1 MVVNSR
7 NEASITTTRTISTNG
22 KVQVLANA
30 VSNNTTV
37 ADASTIPADLD
48 REAADNEVVVAIVT
62 EDKTTTLPAK
72 VSLTKLYGDSNVVV
86 DSIHKYDQNYLN
98 DKSGMISFKNGVT
111 KDDKGNSNG
120 KPQSLSAGRYKLVFK
135 VPVSL
140 GFTPKDETVAKTKKT
155 ETIDS
160 TNYYVYTMYITLS
173 KKADS
178 EDLAGLKQL
187 ILMKA
192 NTTDTGSTGTKVSAG
207 VGIGVN
213 VIKNENTAYIKNA
226 TIEASGVDVKATTGG
241 YEVTTTT
248 TTTEGGE
255 TKTATKKYDNRSDV
269 SSAAGFNSGEFG
281 FGGAISVN
289 VVNDVTT
296 AYIDGAK
303 ITIKGNGGTNNINIE
318 ATSKNDSHTTAGKE
332 KDENNTYS
340 SNVGVGSGASPS
352 STT

>member
-1 MVVNSR
+1 MV
-7 NEASITTTRTISTNG
+7 G
-22 KVQVLANA
+22 
-30 VSNNTTV
+30 
-37 ADASTIPADLD
+37 DASTIPADLD

-72 VSLTKLYGDSNVVV
+72 VSLTKLYGNSDLVV
-86 DSIHKYDQNYLN
+86 DAIHPYDQNYLN
-98 DKSGMISFKNGVT
+98 DKSGMISFQNGDT
-111 KDDKGNSNG
+111 QNNKGNSNG

-140 GFTPKDETVAKTKKT
+140 GFTPKDVTVANTKKK

-213 VIKNENTAYIKNA
+213 VIKNENNAYIKNA

-248 TTTEGGE
+248 TEGGE
-255 TKTATKKYDNRSDV
+255 TKTV
-269 SSAAGFNSGEFG
+269 
-281 FGGAISVN
+281 
-289 VVNDVTT
+289 
-296 AYIDGAK
+296 
-303 ITIKGNGGTNNINIE
+303 
-318 ATSKNDSHTTAGKE
+318 
-332 KDENNTYS
+332 
-340 SNVGVGSGASPS
+340 
-352 STT
+352 